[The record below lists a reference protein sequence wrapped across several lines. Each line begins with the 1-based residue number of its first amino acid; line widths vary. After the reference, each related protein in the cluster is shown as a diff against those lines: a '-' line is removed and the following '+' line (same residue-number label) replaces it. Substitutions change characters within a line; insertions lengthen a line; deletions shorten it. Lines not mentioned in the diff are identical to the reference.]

1 MTGLFASVFSA
12 NVYLTTVP
20 AGYFDPEGTL
30 NPFLHLWTL
39 GVEEQFYVLF
49 PALLI
54 AGWWLARRVGRVG
67 RCAVVLAV
75 VGTSVMSFLLALHFA
90 RSGAA
95 ADQRLAFYGSPTRA
109 WEFGVGALAALPA
122 PWVAR
127 MPGAVAQLVGV
138 LGLAAVGVAAFSS
151 DNASG
156 LPVIATLLAVGGACA
171 LLAAG
176 TATERNVASRLLS
189 VRPAVWVG
197 DLSYSWYLWHWPLIV
212 FATALWPR
220 VGWTALTLAAV
231 SLLPAWLSYRYVEN
245 PIRLDSRIVG
255 RRVFAL
261 LAVCVVVPLA
271 ASLGLRET
279 DKALASTSRVKAFE
293 RSQTAHLDVAAGC
306 ESSALDDPPACTWG
320 KKGRQGQVVLLGDS
334 NAGQFSESVV
344 RAAKRAN
351 LQARISTKA
360 YCPFIDLSVLRDE
373 KTWEQKECRVLYERN
388 LATLVRSRPS
398 LVIVAARTD
407 MYLDGSEFGLAR
419 TDTGTHVHRTA
430 AKERLWSQGLQSTIR
445 RLNGDGIPVIVV
457 HPVPELP
464 TRSTNAQSFAS

>member
-1 MTGLFASVFSA
+1 M
-12 NVYLTTVP
+12 
-20 AGYFDPEGTL
+20 
-30 NPFLHLWTL
+30 
-39 GVEEQFYVLF
+39 
-49 PALLI
+49 
-54 AGWWLARRVGRVG
+54 
-67 RCAVVLAV
+67 
-75 VGTSVMSFLLALHFA
+75 
-90 RSGAA
+90 
-95 ADQRLAFYGSPTRA
+95 
-109 WEFGVGALAALPA
+109 
-122 PWVAR
+122 
-127 MPGAVAQLVGV
+127 
-138 LGLAAVGVAAFSS
+138 AAFSN

-156 LPVIATLLAVGGACA
+156 FPVIATLLPVGGAFA

-212 FATALWPR
+212 FATVLWPGA
-220 VGWTALTLAAV
+220 GWTALSLAAV

-279 DKALASTSRVKAFE
+279 GKALASTSRVKAFE

-306 ESSALDDPPACTWG
+306 ESSPLDDPPACTWG
-320 KKGRQGQVVLLGDS
+320 KKRRQGQVVLLGDS
-334 NAGQFSESVV
+334 NAGQFSEAVV
-344 RAAKRAN
+344 RAAQRAN

-360 YCPFIDLSVLRDE
+360 YCPFIDLSVLRDDR
-373 KTWEQKECRVLYERN
+373 TWEQKECRDLYERN
-388 LATLVRSRPS
+388 LATLVRSRPN
-398 LVIVAARTD
+398 LVVLAARTD

-419 TDTGTHVHRTA
+419 TDTGSHVHGTA

-445 RLNGDGIPVIVV
+445 RLNRDGIAVVVV

-464 TRSTNAQSFAS
+464 YSVDDCAVIRILTKSCASSIARSDVDQTSRARSRSRTTPPTPIRRRNDRHSRRAMRRPGMPRPSRRHRPLPGQHAPQRRRHAPTDRRLLRRDHRSCASLAPVMTEVVAHGPRTFSLPT